1 MEELFFKARSAD
13 AGARARV
20 HAAGAS
26 YACEDVAM
34 RHETR
39 ARVGRAGA

>member
-1 MEELFFKARSAD
+1 MGKLFFKARSAD
-13 AGARARV
+13 AGARACV
-20 HAAGAS
+20 HAAGAG

-39 ARVGRAGA
+39 ARVDRAGA